1 MFLSRLAMLLS
12 QENANWREDT
22 YLLLDNAPYHR
33 AIEVKEHLL
42 KLGAKVIFSGQYAYA
57 AAPCETF
64 FAYYKREDQN
74 PNQVKTGK
82 T

>member
-1 MFLSRLAMLLS
+1 MFISRLAHVLS
-12 QENANWREDT
+12 KEDCNWRQNT

-33 AIEVKEHLL
+33 SHQVKEHLL
-42 KLGAKVIFSGQYAYA
+42 KLGAKTILSGPYSYS

-64 FAYYKREDQN
+64 FSYYKRGEQN
-74 PNQVKTGK
+74 PLRVKTGK